1 MKYAF
6 SLDRFRIW
14 LAVAVLAI
22 IALGSFWVLEVLRRN
37 DDDGNARSSARSE
50 PDYYVEKFN
59 FIKLS
64 NNGQANF
71 HVAGERLTHHP
82 RYDNFEIQ
90 QPRINSFDEEKTP
103 VTIRA
108 DKAIVEQ
115 KNAQGQT
122 PSLVPKESDE
132 IHLYGNVN
140 MERPDTTTAK
150 FMRLQTDYLLLLPDV
165 SIMKTDKAVTLYSG
179 RSETHAIGMIA
190 NNATQEVQLLSK
202 VRMSIDRPNSKRTST
217 N

>member
-14 LAVAVLAI
+14 LAVAVLAM

-37 DDDGNARSSARSE
+37 DDEGNSRSSARSE

-71 HVAGERLTHHP
+71 HVAGDRLTHHP

-90 QPRINSFDEEKTP
+90 QPRINSFDEDKTP

-108 DKAIVEQ
+108 DKAVVEQ

-122 PSLVPKESDE
+122 SQQPPRESDE

-140 MERPDTTTAK
+140 MERPDSATAK
-150 FMRLQTDYLLLLPDV
+150 FMRLQTEYLLLLPDV
-165 SIMKTDKAVTLYSG
+165 NTMKTDKAVALYTE

-202 VRMSIDRPNSKRTST
+202 VHMLIDRPHPKRTST